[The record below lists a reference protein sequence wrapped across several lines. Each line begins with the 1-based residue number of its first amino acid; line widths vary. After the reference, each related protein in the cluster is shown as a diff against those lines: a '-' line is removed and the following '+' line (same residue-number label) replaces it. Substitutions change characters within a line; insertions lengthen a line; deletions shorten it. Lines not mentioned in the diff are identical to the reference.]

1 MVREISAS
9 VRAEVLWDAGHRTP
23 KSLMRRGN
31 IPLRTAERYISKL
44 RKGESLE
51 CKQYTRRAKPSKT
64 PQLVRKVI
72 KKANN
77 RRHAWTSREIG
88 SKTRTSHTQVQRI
101 LNDNGYKYKKYK
113 KRVRVNADT
122 RKDRVE
128 FAEEMQDKESDWG
141 FIFFTDECSFWLNR
155 SKPGKLWTQ
164 DAMDE
169 EVSGGAHGPKVHC
182 WGAISARGALDIEL
196 FEENLTAVHYV
207 SILKKRLVSM
217 QELYPEGWIW
227 QQDGSSVH
235 RAEES
240 FYYTYE
246 NMPQKLKFPS
256 YSPDLS
262 PIENVWGWLKGEVN
276 KDMPTS
282 VETLKRCIRKH
293 WNRITPAFLKPYFDS
308 MP

>member
-51 CKQYTRRAKPSKT
+51 RKQYTRRAKPSKT
-64 PQLVRKVI
+64 PQLV
-72 KKANN
+72 
-77 RRHAWTSREIG
+77 
-88 SKTRTSHTQVQRI
+88 
-101 LNDNGYKYKKYK
+101 
-113 KRVRVNADT
+113 
-122 RKDRVE
+122 
-128 FAEEMQDKESDWG
+128 
-141 FIFFTDECSFWLNR
+141 
-155 SKPGKLWTQ
+155 
-164 DAMDE
+164 
-169 EVSGGAHGPKVHC
+169 
-182 WGAISARGALDIEL
+182 
-196 FEENLTAVHYV
+196 
-207 SILKKRLVSM
+207 
-217 QELYPEGWIW
+217 WIW

-235 RAEES
+235 RADES

-246 NMPQKLKFPS
+246 NMPQKLKFPF

-308 MP
+308 MPSRMEMVLENEGGKIDY